1 MFFGEKCF
9 KAPNG
14 GLFCYSKFEN
24 LALKKCRHLGLF
36 WACDVYIFTGM
47 LHTDNHA
54 HTKN

>member
-24 LALKKCRHLGLF
+24 LALKKVPSFRAFLGL
-36 WACDVYIFTGM
+36 
-47 LHTDNHA
+47 
-54 HTKN
+54 